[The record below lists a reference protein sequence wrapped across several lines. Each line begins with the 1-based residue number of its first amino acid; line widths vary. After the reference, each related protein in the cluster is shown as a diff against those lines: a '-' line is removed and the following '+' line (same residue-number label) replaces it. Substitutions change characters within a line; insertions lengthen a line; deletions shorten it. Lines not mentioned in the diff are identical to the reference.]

1 MIPPRGEFIRAMR
14 GVASSVSVV
23 TTDGAAGRHGATVSA
38 FCSVSADP
46 PSVLICL
53 RTQSRIARTV
63 LANRAFC
70 VNVLRASAKDV
81 ADRFAGCHDEGVR
94 DRFAGLI
101 VEAGTTALPVLS
113 AAASVFACALTEAI
127 PSGSHLVL
135 IGRVEEVWRH
145 DEQPLT
151 YIDGGYASLSHQH
164 AAGQR

>member
-1 MIPPRGEFIRAMR
+1 MPARGEFIRAMR

-53 RTQSRIARTV
+53 RADSRIARTV

-70 VNVLRASAKDV
+70 VNVLRASAKEV
-81 ADRFAGCHDEGVR
+81 ADRFAGRHDDAVA
-94 DRFAGLI
+94 DRFAGLAI
-101 VEAGTTALPVLS
+101 EASTALSPVLR
-113 AAASVFACALTEAI
+113 AAASAFACGLTEAI
-127 PSGSHLVL
+127 PTGSHLVL
-135 IGRVEEVWRH
+135 IGRVGEVWRH
-145 DEQPLT
+145 DERPLA
-151 YIDGGYASLSHQH
+151 YIDGGYASLSLQR